1 MREELL
7 RKIEKTRDYMHDLI
21 NKRGSLTDPEVV
33 LASQILDC
41 ELNEYNKLF
50 N

>member
-1 MREELL
+1 MKEELIM
-7 RKIEKTRDYMHDLI
+7 KIERTRSYMHDLI
-21 NKRGSLTDPEVV
+21 SKKGSLTDPEVV
-33 LASQILDC
+33 LASQMLDY